1 MRVSFF
7 SESHTTNVTLIIIFL
22 LEFFIEKFQKL
33 TEQKTKENRMVV
45 SSKRTGKKK
54 FNKLL

>member
-1 MRVSFF
+1 
-7 SESHTTNVTLIIIFL
+7 L